1 MKLQTLNILNQV
13 KQKAS
18 AKKAFPDFPVNL
30 LYLRLWRFA
39 KLQELSQSCANF
51 HHGKL
56 IGDLNYPLL
65 LLMVSKYDVRST

>member
-1 MKLQTLNILNQV
+1 MKLRTLDILNQV

-18 AKKAFPDFPVNL
+18 ASKAFQDFPLNL
-30 LYLRLWRFA
+30 LFLGLWRFA
-39 KLQELSQSCANF
+39 KLQELSQSSANF

-65 LLMVSKYDVRST
+65 LLMVSKSDV